1 MRQIF
6 IFSINKIRNKI
17 NQFLIILRPK
27 MCVFIFA
34 SRSIY
39 VVEAQLIFVECIY
52 YYTFC
57 NRLLVFSDRFYNLNV
72 LHDSLFQ
79 ITIFLDKK
87 LNKQFSLNCR

>member
-1 MRQIF
+1 MCQIF
-6 IFSINKIRNKI
+6 IFFINKIRNKI

-27 MCVFIFA
+27 MCVFIFV
-34 SRSIY
+34 SQSIY

-52 YYTFC
+52 YYIFC
-57 NRLLVFSDRFYNLNV
+57 NRLLLFFSEHFYDLNV

-87 LNKQFSLNCR
+87 LNKQFS